1 MGNRNRDKGNNYE
14 RKIAQELRDLGF
26 NDVVTS
32 RYASKET
39 DDNKIDLVFQNKSCD
54 LNIQLKKTTN
64 VPQYFKIRSESNSE
78 PEKFCLIWNK
88 QEKKSKNF
96 CSAGELVMIDKQLF
110 YKLIKNQYIMSKEIK
125 DVEMT
130 NETPVAEKTTV
141 TFAGDKGKI
150 EINFSFVES
159 TGQLDYTV
167 NTDEMNN
174 DDKLAVFLA
183 DAFMGM
189 LTRMDSNGE
198 EEEEKS
204 TDTSEPVADPKEN
217 VIKTKE

>member
-78 PEKFCLIWNK
+78 PENFCLIWNK

-96 CSAGELVMIDKQLF
+96 CSSGELVMIDKQLF

-125 DVEMT
+125 NVEMT
-130 NETPVAEKTTV
+130 NETPVVEKTTV

-167 NTDEMNN
+167 NTDEMNS

-183 DAFMGM
+183 DTFMGM
-189 LTRMDSNGE
+189 LTKMDNNGE
-198 EEEEKS
+198 EEEGAI
-204 TDTSEPVADPKEN
+204 DVAEPIADPRES
-217 VIKTKE
+217 VIETKE

>member
-141 TFAGDKGKI
+141 TFAGEKGKI

-167 NTDEMNN
+167 NTDEMSN

-183 DAFMGM
+183 DTFMGM

-198 EEEEKS
+198 EEES
-204 TDTSEPVADPKEN
+204 TDVAEPSADPKEN
-217 VIKTKE
+217 VAETKE

>member
-78 PEKFCLIWNK
+78 PENFCLIWNK

-110 YKLIKNQYIMSKEIK
+110 YKLIKNQYIMNKEIK

-198 EEEEKS
+198 EEEKS
-204 TDTSEPVADPKEN
+204 TDVVEPTADPKEN
-217 VIKTKE
+217 VAKTKE

>member
-130 NETPVAEKTTV
+130 NKTPVAEKTTV
-141 TFAGDKGKI
+141 IFAGDKGKI

-198 EEEEKS
+198 EEEVKDVDES
-204 TDTSEPVADPKEN
+204 IADPKES
-217 VIKTKE
+217 VVETKE

>member
-64 VPQYFKIRSESNSE
+64 VPQYFKIRSKSNSE

-198 EEEEKS
+198 EEEKT
-204 TDTSEPVADPKEN
+204 TDVAEPSADPKEN
-217 VIKTKE
+217 VVKTKE

>member
-78 PEKFCLIWNK
+78 PENFCLIWNK

-141 TFAGDKGKI
+141 TFAGEKGKI

-183 DAFMGM
+183 DTFMGM

-198 EEEEKS
+198 EEES
-204 TDTSEPVADPKEN
+204 TDVAEPSADSKEN
-217 VIKTKE
+217 VVETKE

>member
-198 EEEEKS
+198 EEEVK
-204 TDTSEPVADPKEN
+204 DAAEPVADPKEN
-217 VIKTKE
+217 VIETKE

>member
-78 PEKFCLIWNK
+78 PENFCLIWNK

-183 DAFMGM
+183 DTFMGM

-198 EEEEKS
+198 EEES
-204 TDTSEPVADPKEN
+204 TDAAEPIADSKES
-217 VIKTKE
+217 VVETKE

>member
-130 NETPVAEKTTV
+130 NETQVAEKTTV
-141 TFAGDKGKI
+141 TFAGEKGKI

-198 EEEEKS
+198 EEEKS
-204 TDTSEPVADPKEN
+204 TDVAEPTADPKEN
-217 VIKTKE
+217 VIETKE

>member
-54 LNIQLKKTTN
+54 LNIQLKKTAN

-78 PEKFCLIWNK
+78 PENFCLIWNK

-141 TFAGDKGKI
+141 TFAGEKGKI

-183 DAFMGM
+183 DTFMGM

-198 EEEEKS
+198 EEEVKDVDES
-204 TDTSEPVADPKEN
+204 IANPKES
-217 VIKTKE
+217 VVETKE

>member
-78 PEKFCLIWNK
+78 PENFCLIWNK

-198 EEEEKS
+198 EEE
-204 TDTSEPVADPKEN
+204 TDASEPVADPKEN
-217 VIKTKE
+217 VVETKE

>member
-1 MGNRNRDKGNNYE
+1 
-14 RKIAQELRDLGF
+14 
-26 NDVVTS
+26 
-32 RYASKET
+32 
-39 DDNKIDLVFQNKSCD
+39 
-54 LNIQLKKTTN
+54 
-64 VPQYFKIRSESNSE
+64 
-78 PEKFCLIWNK
+78 
-88 QEKKSKNF
+88 
-96 CSAGELVMIDKQLF
+96 
-110 YKLIKNQYIMSKEIK
+110 MSKEIK

-167 NTDEMNN
+167 NTDEMSN

-189 LTRMDSNGE
+189 RTRMDRNG

-204 TDTSEPVADPKEN
+204 TDVAESSADSKES
-217 VIKTKE
+217 VVETKE

>member
-1 MGNRNRDKGNNYE
+1 
-14 RKIAQELRDLGF
+14 
-26 NDVVTS
+26 
-32 RYASKET
+32 
-39 DDNKIDLVFQNKSCD
+39 
-54 LNIQLKKTTN
+54 
-64 VPQYFKIRSESNSE
+64 
-78 PEKFCLIWNK
+78 
-88 QEKKSKNF
+88 
-96 CSAGELVMIDKQLF
+96 
-110 YKLIKNQYIMSKEIK
+110 MSKEIK

-141 TFAGDKGKI
+141 TFAGEKGKI

-183 DAFMGM
+183 DTFMGM

-198 EEEEKS
+198 EEES
-204 TDTSEPVADPKEN
+204 TDAAEPTEDPKES
-217 VIKTKE
+217 VVETKEQILK

>member
-26 NDVVTS
+26 NDVATS
-32 RYASKET
+32 RYCSKKT

-78 PEKFCLIWNK
+78 PENFCLIWNK

-110 YKLIKNQYIMSKEIK
+110 YKLIKNQYIMSKEIEN
-125 DVEMT
+125 VET
-130 NETPVAEKTTV
+130 NEMPVAEKTTV

-150 EINFSFVES
+150 EINFNFVES

-167 NTDEMNN
+167 NTDEMNSN
-174 DDKLAVFLA
+174 DKLAVFLA
-183 DAFMGM
+183 DTFMGM
-189 LTRMDSNGE
+189 LTRMDSSE
-198 EEEEKS
+198 EETS
-204 TDTSEPVADPKEN
+204 DTPDPIRDPRES
-217 VIKTKE
+217 VIETKE

>member
-125 DVEMT
+125 DVEKT

-198 EEEEKS
+198 EEEES
-204 TDTSEPVADPKEN
+204 ADIAEPVADPKEN
-217 VIKTKE
+217 VVETKE

>member
-1 MGNRNRDKGNNYE
+1 
-14 RKIAQELRDLGF
+14 
-26 NDVVTS
+26 
-32 RYASKET
+32 
-39 DDNKIDLVFQNKSCD
+39 
-54 LNIQLKKTTN
+54 
-64 VPQYFKIRSESNSE
+64 
-78 PEKFCLIWNK
+78 
-88 QEKKSKNF
+88 
-96 CSAGELVMIDKQLF
+96 
-110 YKLIKNQYIMSKEIK
+110 MSKEIK

-167 NTDEMNN
+167 NTDEMSN

-198 EEEEKS
+198 EEEKS
-204 TDTSEPVADPKEN
+204 TDVAEPSVDSKEN
-217 VIKTKE
+217 VVETKE

>member
-1 MGNRNRDKGNNYE
+1 
-14 RKIAQELRDLGF
+14 
-26 NDVVTS
+26 
-32 RYASKET
+32 
-39 DDNKIDLVFQNKSCD
+39 
-54 LNIQLKKTTN
+54 
-64 VPQYFKIRSESNSE
+64 
-78 PEKFCLIWNK
+78 
-88 QEKKSKNF
+88 
-96 CSAGELVMIDKQLF
+96 
-110 YKLIKNQYIMSKEIK
+110 MSKEIK

-141 TFAGDKGKI
+141 TFAGEKGKI

-183 DAFMGM
+183 DTFMGM

-198 EEEEKS
+198 EEEKS
-204 TDTSEPVADPKEN
+204 TDVAEPSADPKEN
-217 VIKTKE
+217 VVETKE

>member
-78 PEKFCLIWNK
+78 PENFCLIWNK

-198 EEEEKS
+198 EEEKS
-204 TDTSEPVADPKEN
+204 TDVSEPVADPKEN
-217 VIKTKE
+217 VVKTKE

>member
-78 PEKFCLIWNK
+78 PENFCLIWNK

-198 EEEEKS
+198 EDEVKDAAES
-204 TDTSEPVADPKEN
+204 VADPKEN
-217 VIKTKE
+217 VVKTKE

>member
-78 PEKFCLIWNK
+78 PENFCLIWNK

-198 EEEEKS
+198 EEES
-204 TDTSEPVADPKEN
+204 TDVAEPSADPKEN
-217 VIKTKE
+217 VAETKE

>member
-32 RYASKET
+32 RYASKEI

-78 PEKFCLIWNK
+78 PENFCLIWNK

-141 TFAGDKGKI
+141 TFAGEKGKI

-167 NTDEMNN
+167 NTDEMSN

-183 DAFMGM
+183 DTFMGM

-198 EEEEKS
+198 EEEVK
-204 TDTSEPVADPKEN
+204 DVAEQIGRASCRER
-217 VIKTKE
+217 V

>member
-78 PEKFCLIWNK
+78 PENFCLIWNK

-198 EEEEKS
+198 EEEVK
-204 TDTSEPVADPKEN
+204 DAAEPVADPKEN
-217 VIKTKE
+217 VVETKE

>member
-198 EEEEKS
+198 EEEVK
-204 TDTSEPVADPKEN
+204 DAAEPVADPKEN
-217 VIKTKE
+217 VVETKE

>member
-78 PEKFCLIWNK
+78 PENFCLIWNK

-110 YKLIKNQYIMSKEIK
+110 YKLIKNQYIMNKEIK

-141 TFAGDKGKI
+141 TFAGEKGKI

-183 DAFMGM
+183 DTFMGM

-198 EEEEKS
+198 GEEES
-204 TDTSEPVADPKEN
+204 TDVAEPSADPKEN
-217 VIKTKE
+217 VAETKE

>member
-78 PEKFCLIWNK
+78 PENFCLIWNK

-150 EINFSFVES
+150 EINFSFIES

-198 EEEEKS
+198 EEEVK
-204 TDTSEPVADPKEN
+204 DAAEPVADPKEN
-217 VIKTKE
+217 VVETKE

>member
-150 EINFSFVES
+150 EINFSFIES

-198 EEEEKS
+198 EEEKS
-204 TDTSEPVADPKEN
+204 TDAAEPTADPKEN
-217 VIKTKE
+217 VVETKE

>member
-130 NETPVAEKTTV
+130 NETPAAEKTTV

-150 EINFSFVES
+150 EITFSFVES

-198 EEEEKS
+198 EEEVK
-204 TDTSEPVADPKEN
+204 DTAEPVADPKEN

>member
-198 EEEEKS
+198 EEEKS
-204 TDTSEPVADPKEN
+204 TDVAEPSADSKEN
-217 VIKTKE
+217 VVETKE

>member
-1 MGNRNRDKGNNYE
+1 
-14 RKIAQELRDLGF
+14 
-26 NDVVTS
+26 
-32 RYASKET
+32 
-39 DDNKIDLVFQNKSCD
+39 
-54 LNIQLKKTTN
+54 
-64 VPQYFKIRSESNSE
+64 
-78 PEKFCLIWNK
+78 
-88 QEKKSKNF
+88 
-96 CSAGELVMIDKQLF
+96 
-110 YKLIKNQYIMSKEIK
+110 MSKEIK

-150 EINFSFVES
+150 ENNFSFVES
-159 TGQLDYTV
+159 SGQLDYTV

-189 LTRMDSNGE
+189 LTRMVSNG

-204 TDTSEPVADPKEN
+204 TDVAEPVADPKEN
-217 VIKTKE
+217 VVKTKE

>member
-130 NETPVAEKTTV
+130 NETPVTEKTTV

-167 NTDEMNN
+167 NTDEMSN

-183 DAFMGM
+183 DTFMGM

-198 EEEEKS
+198 EEES
-204 TDTSEPVADPKEN
+204 TDVAEPSADPKEN
-217 VIKTKE
+217 VAETKE